1 MIAPKAVPPTRT
13 MGNTTSGCMLYLL
26 INTLQTTPVSAI
38 TAPTDKSIPPDK
50 ITKVMPTAAIIKN
63 ALSLSKL
70 KNTRELPKPSNC
82 TEPIPN
88 NTKNKMQVTAR
99 GINLGLSTVNLLVV
113 FLKEVQLT

>member
-1 MIAPKAVPPTRT
+1 MAAPNPVPSSRT
-13 MGNTTSGCMLYLL
+13 NGKTARGCQLYCE
-26 INTLQTTPVSAI
+26 INTLQITPVSAI

-82 TEPIPN
+82 TEPMAN
-88 NTKNKMQVTAR
+88 NTKNKQQVTAS
-99 GINLGLSTVNLLVV
+99 GINFGLSTVNLLAA
-113 FLKEVQLT
+113 FFTIY